1 MPMLRRKISG
11 GEQRN
16 RIGDGKMGGEGQKV
30 QTPRYTG
37 PGDVMYSTEI
47 IANSTVLYI

>member
-1 MPMLRRKISG
+1 MGKRVEKVRKYKLPVI
-11 GEQRN
+11 
-16 RIGDGKMGGEGQKV
+16 
-30 QTPRYTG
+30 TG